1 MINYRIVVDSCG
13 EFTEDMKK
21 NPHFAHA
28 ALHLS
33 IDGEQFVDDE
43 TFDRLDFLVK
53 MKESPNCPKS
63 SCPSPEVYRAA
74 FDCGAEHLYAITLSA
89 ELSGSYNSAVLGMNL
104 FLENHPDAK
113 VHVFNSCSASVGETL
128 IAKKIAECEEAGL
141 DFEAIIEKVD
151 DFILHMHTYF
161 VLESLDNLRKNG
173 RLSAVKA
180 LVATA
185 LNIKPVMGAT
195 DQGVI
200 IQLGQARGMQ
210 KALRLMAETIAAE
223 LEHPE
228 EKVLGLVHC
237 NNPERAEYVKQELM
251 KLVKV
256 KDIIVLESSGVS
268 TLYAAQGGIIIA
280 V

>member
-33 IDGEQFVDDE
+33 VDGEQFVDDE

-185 LNIKPVMGAT
+185 LNIKPVMGA
-195 DQGVI
+195 DHGVI
-200 IQLGQARGMQ
+200 IKLDQARGITKGLARMCELATRRAG
-210 KALRLMAETIAAE
+210 KPEEKRAVIAHVNCPERALQVKAE
-223 LEHPE
+223 LEKRGNYRE
-228 EKVLGLVHC
+228 IVITGTAGV
-237 NNPERAEYVKQELM
+237 ATVYAG
-251 KLVKV
+251 
-256 KDIIVLESSGVS
+256 DGGIVL
-268 TLYAAQGGIIIA
+268 A
-280 V
+280 VG

>member
-33 IDGEQFVDDE
+33 VDGEQFVDDE

-173 RLSAVKA
+173 RLSTVKA
-180 LVATA
+180 FVASA
-185 LNIKPVMGAT
+185 LNIKPVMEGVK
-195 DQGVI
+195 GVI
-200 IQLGQARGMQ
+200 QQAGQARGMQ
-210 KALRLMAETIAAE
+210 KALRLMVE
-223 LEHPE
+223 LLKNNAKNPE
-228 EKVLGLVHC
+228 EKVAGLVHC
-237 NNPERAEYVKQELM
+237 NNAERAEAVKAEILKTM
-251 KLVKV
+251 KV
-256 KDIIVLESSGVS
+256 KDVVILESSGVS
-268 TLYAAQGGIIIA
+268 TLYADQGGIIL
-280 V
+280 VL

>member
-13 EFTEDMKK
+13 EFTEDMKE

-185 LNIKPVMGAT
+185 LNIKPVMGA
-195 DQGVI
+195 DHGVI
-200 IQLGQARGMQ
+200 IKLDQARGMN
-210 KALRLMAETIAAE
+210 KALVKMAQNIVDKT
-223 LEHPE
+223 
-228 EKVLGLVHC
+228 
-237 NNPERAEYVKQELM
+237 
-251 KLVKV
+251 
-256 KDIIVLESSGVS
+256 KDSEQSWSIRKKRCWDWFTAIIRSVRNM
-268 TLYAAQGGIIIA
+268 
-280 V
+280 

>member
-1 MINYRIVVDSCG
+1 M
-13 EFTEDMKK
+13 
-21 NPHFAHA
+21 
-28 ALHLS
+28 
-33 IDGEQFVDDE
+33 
-43 TFDRLDFLVK
+43 
-53 MKESPNCPKS
+53 
-63 SCPSPEVYRAA
+63 
-74 FDCGAEHLYAITLSA
+74 
-89 ELSGSYNSAVLGMNL
+89 
-104 FLENHPDAK
+104 
-113 VHVFNSCSASVGETL
+113 
-128 IAKKIAECEEAGL
+128 AKKIQECEEAGME
-141 DFEAIIEKVD
+141 FEETIRTVEA
-151 DFILHMHTYF
+151 FIDEMCTYF
-161 VLESLDNLRKNG
+161 VLEDLEHLRKNG

-185 LNIKPVMGAT
+185 WNIKPVMGAT

-200 IQLGQARGMQ
+200 TQLGQARGMQ

-268 TLYAAQGGIIIA
+268 TLYASQGGIIIA